1 MNLQQTNSDLELLRE
16 LVDTDSQSR
25 FQQGVRHVQYL
36 LKDFLDQLG
45 FHVELVSQSEGAPLF
60 IGNIGDRGPVV
71 TLISH
76 ADTVIPASK
85 SHFRIDGTRAYG
97 AGIADNKAGVVV
109 ALKAV
114 KIYLENCGTNRL
126 RLQFVNSPTEEIGS
140 PGLHESFKLLGLN
153 SQYAF
158 GFEPSLEDGGLIKS
172 RNGNKWIKITVQGKS
187 FHAGR
192 AHKGHINAAQDLCQV
207 LVAMNARLI
216 DNPLV
221 TFNIGE
227 LTAGHSYNTIAETAV
242 AKIDTRFQCLEG
254 LKHIQ
259 EMLEEDLQ
267 SHFHPCS
274 NTAAK
279 SRYQIDIEDF
289 CPPMKTKDNNEM
301 INNYIKHI
309 EKLENGAPKL
319 YHCGGAAD
327 VNHFYHE
334 DLIALDGCG
343 AVGGNLHRVDEYI
356 EINSLNSRA
365 QAFANFLLDLNKR
378 ERYGYH

>member
-1 MNLQQTNSDLELLRE
+1 MNLQLINSDIEFLRE

-45 FHVELVSQSEGAPLF
+45 FTVELISQTESAPLF
-60 IGNIGDRGPVV
+60 LANIGDRGPVV

-85 SHFRIDGTRAYG
+85 SHFRIEGSRAFG
-97 AGIADNKAGVVV
+97 AGVADNKAGVVV
-109 ALKAV
+109 ALKAL
-114 KIYLENCGTNRL
+114 KFYLENCGTNRL

-140 PGLHESFKLLGLN
+140 PGLHEKFKLLGLN

-172 RNGNKWIKITVQGKS
+172 RNGNKWIKITVEGKS

-207 LVAMNARLI
+207 LVALNAKLK

-227 LTAGHSYNTIAETAV
+227 LNAGHSYNTIAETAT
-242 AKIDTRFQCLEG
+242 AKIDTRFRCMEG
-254 LKHIQ
+254 LKLIQ
-259 EMLEEDLQ
+259 SLLEEDLQ
-267 SHFHPCS
+267 NHFHACS
-274 NTAAK
+274 QTSKK
-279 SRYQIDIEDF
+279 SHYQIEIEDF
-289 CPPMKTKDNNEM
+289 CPPMKTIEDHCM

-309 EKLENGAPKL
+309 EKLENATPKL

-334 DLIALDGCG
+334 NLVALDGCG
-343 AVGGNLHRVDEYI
+343 AIGGNLHRIDEYI
-356 EINSLNSRA
+356 EISSLESRA
-365 QAFANFLLDLNKR
+365 RAFANFLLDLNKR